1 MHDHSQTVT
10 AERVRLLYRQMP
22 LVLAINVANAALVGF
37 ALWEPATAPALT
49 LWMGA
54 LALVTALRA
63 ALWGWY
69 VRRRPDDAGMAPW
82 GLRFAVASAASAALW
97 GATALL
103 FMDFERPL
111 TVLLVAFVVAGMA
124 AGAVTGQASHLPTF
138 YAYLLASVLPM
149 ALRLFI
155 EGTRISVSMGALVLI
170 FTAGLALIGRTF
182 NATLTRRIQLA
193 EEMQRFAGGLE
204 RQVRERTDALQ
215 ALNDRFHGI
224 LSSIDDHVFMIG
236 RSGALLY
243 ASPSA
248 LRDFGTTASADR
260 IATWSD
266 LGLPPDEAAVIE
278 ALHRE
283 VLDTGAGTTGEVT
296 HHRPDEPRRHEYRL
310 NPLAGPDGAVHAVV
324 AVSRDITGRRQAEQ
338 ALEEAR
344 TAAEQADQAKSRFL
358 AAASHDL
365 RQPMQSMF
373 LFAGALRSRLDDP
386 QGQDMLAMLER
397 GLDTLK
403 GLLDSLLD
411 VSRLDANVIEPRVEA
426 LPVRPLLDDIV
437 AAYQPVAA
445 SRGLDVRIGEHCD
458 VQVRSDPMLL
468 GRMVRNL
475 VENAI
480 RYTERG
486 GVVVD
491 CVIDGDAVLIEVR
504 DTGIGIAPDQLD
516 RIFEEFHQIGNPS
529 RDKARGL
536 GLGLAIVQRLSGILD
551 HPVAVR
557 SAPGRGSVFSVRLP
571 RDAASPLP
579 APVPEPQAETPRDGK
594 LVVLVDDDAIVL
606 LGLRATLESCGYQ
619 TLIAGSIDQA
629 LDRLSADGR
638 TPDLVI
644 ADYRLR
650 GGAVGTDAV
659 RAIRERTGRPLPGII
674 LTGETGAE
682 CARDAAEHDCNIIL
696 KPVTPRQLAACLERL
711 TGESREAKPAT
722 PC

>member
-1 MHDHSQTVT
+1 MHDHSQTVA
-10 AERVRLLYRQMP
+10 AERIRLLYRQMP
-22 LVLAINVANAALVGF
+22 LVLVVNVVNTALVGF
-37 ALWEPATAPALT
+37 ALWEPATAAT
-49 LWMGA
+49 LVLWIGA
-54 LALVTALRA
+54 LALVTAARA

-69 VRRRPDDAGMAPW
+69 VRRRPEDTDMAPW
-82 GLRFAVASAASAALW
+82 GRRFAVASAVSGLLW

-124 AGAVTGQASHLPTF
+124 AGAVTGLASHLPTF
-138 YAYLLASVLPM
+138 YAYLLASVPLM

-155 EGTRISVSMGALVLI
+155 EGDRISVSMGALVLI
-170 FTAGLALIGRTF
+170 FTAGLVLIGRTF

-193 EEMQRFAGGLE
+193 EEMQRLAGGLE
-204 RQVRERTDALQ
+204 REVRDRTEALQ

-248 LRDFGTTASADR
+248 LRDFGAADGPER
-260 IATWSD
+260 IAAWSD
-266 LGLPPDEAAVIE
+266 LGLPPDEATAIE
-278 ALHRE
+278 ALYRE

-296 HHRPDEPRRHEYRL
+296 HLRPDGPHRHEYRL
-310 NPLAGPDGAVHAVV
+310 NPLAGPDGAVRAVI
-324 AVSRDITGRRQAEQ
+324 AVSRDITERRQAEQ

-344 TAAEQADQAKSRFL
+344 AAAEQANQAKSRFL

-386 QGQDMLAMLER
+386 QGQDMLTMLER

-411 VSRLDANVIEPRVEA
+411 VSRLDANVIEPRLEPLA
-426 LPVRPLLDDIV
+426 IRPFLDDIV

-445 SRGLDVRIGEHCD
+445 SRGLEVRIGEHCE
-458 VQVRSDPMLL
+458 VQVLSDPMLL

-504 DTGIGIAPDQLD
+504 DTGIGIAPDQID
-516 RIFEEFHQIGNPS
+516 RIFEEFHQIGNPG

-536 GLGLAIVQRLSGILD
+536 GLGLAIVQRLSGILG

-557 SAPGRGSVFSVRLP
+557 SAPGRGSVFSVRVPLNS
-571 RDAASPLP
+571 ASPLP
-579 APVPEPQAETPRDGK
+579 SPIPEPHAEASRDGK

-629 LDRLSADGR
+629 LDRLAADGR

-644 ADYRLR
+644 SDYRLR

-659 RAIRERTGRPLPGII
+659 RAIRQHAGRPLPGII

-682 CARDAAEHDCNIIL
+682 CARDAAEHSCSIIH

-711 TGESREAKPAT
+711 TGEPREAKPAT
-722 PC
+722 PD